1 MASATGSRPL
11 RVAAPS
17 SPRSFASPAECRL
30 MAAPASGRNSET
42 AVSAPL
48 SAAIADDKALMIEFQ
63 EHGAVAAF
71 EELFR
76 RHRVPLY
83 RYLRG
88 LSCSAEIAEE
98 TSQHTW
104 FKVIEAARAARY
116 NATAQ
121 SSFKTWL
128 YTLARNHYIDHYLRA
143 HARIRTVSNSEELFM
158 DAFEGADTLDARVDL
173 ERLAGTLQR
182 VIALLPVEQ
191 REVVVLWAQGHEL
204 TVIAQIAGVPW
215 ETVVSR
221 KKYALAK
228 LRAALGTA
236 GVAQGDM

>member
-1 MASATGSRPL
+1 
-11 RVAAPS
+11 
-17 SPRSFASPAECRL
+17 
-30 MAAPASGRNSET
+30 
-42 AVSAPL
+42 
-48 SAAIADDKALMIEFQ
+48 
-63 EHGAVAAF
+63 
-71 EELFR
+71 
-76 RHRVPLY
+76 
-83 RYLRG
+83 
-88 LSCSAEIAEE
+88 
-98 TSQHTW
+98 
-104 FKVIEAARAARY
+104 
-116 NATAQ
+116 
-121 SSFKTWL
+121 
-128 YTLARNHYIDHYLRA
+128 
-143 HARIRTVSNSEELFM
+143 
-158 DAFEGADTLDARVDL
+158 LDARVDL